1 MSDWC
6 GTAGALPELAGVAI
20 IMQAWAAQCEE
31 REAGPQPKGDANLEG
46 LRWET
51 SGKVNLFVYGT
62 MPQFFKRI
70 PLKGACVQGGHCLE
84 QQLIL
89 IHVVFLAQPESALD
103 GGRT

>member
-62 MPQFFKRI
+62 MRI
-70 PLKGACVQGGHCLE
+70 
-84 QQLIL
+84 
-89 IHVVFLAQPESALD
+89 FSSASP
-103 GGRT
+103 